1 MKKFFK
7 KSESGFTHTPKLGVA
22 SKNEGGFTL
31 IELLVVI
38 AIIAI
43 LSTIVLA
50 SLNQARARARTAKV
64 QSEMKNMQPQA
75 ELYYSGA
82 LNYGTSVSGDCSAG
96 IFSVSVAQNGLES
109 LVSSVMNGTGNQL
122 SCYSTG
128 DAWAAFATLPNGN
141 KWCVDSN
148 GYSGPSSSNPTTG
161 TCDRVDPSGTGTPII
176 PGGGGSVN

>member
-7 KSESGFTHTPKLGVA
+7 KSEA
-22 SKNEGGFTL
+22 GFTL

-50 SLNQARARARTAKV
+50 SLNSARARARTAKV

-75 ELYYSGA
+75 ELYYSSH

-96 IFSVSVAQNGLES
+96 LFAEPISPNSGLES
-109 LVSSVMNGTGNQL
+109 LVSSVQAAVGAGNL

-128 DAWAAFATLPNGN
+128 DSWSAFATLPNGD

-148 GYSGPSSSNPTTG
+148 GYSGPSTSASTG
-161 TCDRVDPSGTGTPII
+161 ACDRVGSSGTPII
-176 PGGGGSVN
+176 NGNPTS

>member
-1 MKKFFK
+1 MKKFLK
-7 KSESGFTHTPKLGVA
+7 KSES
-22 SKNEGGFTL
+22 GFTL

-50 SLNQARARARTAKV
+50 SLNSARARARTAKV

-75 ELYYSGA
+75 ELYYSSS
-82 LNYGTSVSGDCSAG
+82 LNYGTPVSGDCAAG
-96 IFSVSVAQNGLES
+96 IFQVPVSENGLES
-109 LVSSVMNGTGNQL
+109 LVSSVSTGTNGQL

-128 DAWAAFATLPNGN
+128 DSWAAFATLPNGN

-148 GYSGPSSSNPTTG
+148 GYSGPSSSTPSTG
-161 TCDRVDPSGTGTPII
+161 TCDRIDPNGSGTGTPII
-176 PGGGGSVN
+176 PGGGGSPN

>member
-1 MKKFFK
+1 MKKFLK
-7 KSESGFTHTPKLGVA
+7 KS
-22 SKNEGGFTL
+22 EGGFTL

-50 SLNQARARARTAKV
+50 SLNSARARARTAKV

-75 ELYYSGA
+75 ELYYSSS
-82 LNYGTSVSGDCSAG
+82 LNYGVPVSSDCDGG
-96 IFSVSVAQNGLES
+96 IFAVGVSENGLES
-109 LVSSVMNGTGNQL
+109 LVSSVQTAVGTGNL

-128 DAWAAFATLPNGN
+128 DSWAAFATLPNGN

-148 GYSGPSSSNPTTG
+148 GYSEPSSSAPSTG
-161 TCDRVDPSGTGTPII
+161 TCDRVDPSGTGTGINPNQN
-176 PGGGGSVN
+176 PTQ

>member
-1 MKKFFK
+1 MKKFLK
-7 KSESGFTHTPKLGVA
+7 KS
-22 SKNEGGFTL
+22 EGGFTL

-50 SLNQARARARTAKV
+50 SLNSARARARTAKV

-75 ELYYSGA
+75 ELYYSSK
-82 LNYGTSVSGDCSAG
+82 LNYGTAVTGNCESG
-96 IFSVSVAQNGLES
+96 IFSEPISPNSGLES
-109 LVSSVMNGTGNQL
+109 LVSSVQTAVGTSNL

-128 DAWAAFATLPNGN
+128 DSWAAFATLPNGN

-148 GYSGPSSSNPTTG
+148 GYSGPSSSAPSTG
-161 TCDRVDPSGTGTPII
+161 TCDRVDPSGTGTGINPNQN
-176 PGGGGSVN
+176 PTQ

>member
-1 MKKFFK
+1 MKHLFK
-7 KSESGFTHTPKLGVA
+7 KSA
-22 SKNEGGFTL
+22 RGFTL

-50 SLNQARARARTAKV
+50 SLNSARARARTAKV

-75 ELYYSGA
+75 ELYYSSK
-82 LNYGTSVSGDCSAG
+82 LNYGSVVSDGNCGAG
-96 IFSVSVAQNGLES
+96 IFNEPISPNSGLES
-109 LVSSVMNGTGNQL
+109 LVSSVQTAVGTGNL

-128 DAWAAFATLPNGN
+128 DSWAAFATLPNGD

-148 GYSGPSSSNPTTG
+148 GYSGPSTSASTG
-161 TCDRVDPSGTGTPII
+161 ACDRVGSGGTPITNGN
-176 PGGGGSVN
+176 PTS